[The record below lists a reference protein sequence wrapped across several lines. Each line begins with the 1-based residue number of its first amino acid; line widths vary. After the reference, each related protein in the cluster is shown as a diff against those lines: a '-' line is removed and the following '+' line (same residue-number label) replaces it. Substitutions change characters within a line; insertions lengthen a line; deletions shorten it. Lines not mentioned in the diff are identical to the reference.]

1 MTKEEKAAYMHAYKK
16 RMRVAKERGIDPK
29 TLTLSDF
36 YDDDVAKVKRLE
48 SEKRLSSI
56 DQITPERANRK
67 AENLRR
73 AARNYYAR
81 HKKERKVYYNKN
93 QEQMKLKCFARYYGD
108 LEYTR
113 KLHKEASHRYYWK
126 HKNDKTWW
134 QKLILY
140 IRGLKWIVEKLQNL
154 LQKINST
161 KQEMLNAYLK
171 KSMKKIY

>member
-16 RMRVAKERGIDPK
+16 RLRAAKERGIDPK

-36 YDDDVAKVKRLE
+36 YDDDVAKQERLKTE
-48 SEKRLSSI
+48 NRLDSI
-56 DQITPERANRK
+56 RSDCTGNERK
-67 AENLRR
+67 TENLRR

-140 IRGLKWIVEKLQNL
+140 IRGLKWIKMIRSLEW
-154 LQKINST
+154 
-161 KQEMLNAYLK
+161 AH
-171 KSMKKIY
+171 

>member
-16 RMRVAKERGIDPK
+16 RMRVAKERGVDPK

-36 YDDDVAKVKRLE
+36 YDDEVAKVKRLE

-56 DQITPERANRK
+56 DQMTPERANRK

-81 HKKERKVYYNKN
+81 HKKERKIYYNKN

-108 LEYTR
+108 L
-113 KLHKEASHRYYWK
+113 
-126 HKNDKTWW
+126 
-134 QKLILY
+134 
-140 IRGLKWIVEKLQNL
+140 
-154 LQKINST
+154 
-161 KQEMLNAYLK
+161 
-171 KSMKKIY
+171 